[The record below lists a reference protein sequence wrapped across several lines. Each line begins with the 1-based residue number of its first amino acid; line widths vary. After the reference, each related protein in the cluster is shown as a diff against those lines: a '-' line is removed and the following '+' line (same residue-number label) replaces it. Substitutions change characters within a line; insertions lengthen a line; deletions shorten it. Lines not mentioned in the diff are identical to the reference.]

1 MDRQDWGALAVCS
14 IVILMM
20 LTLGQVELSH
30 GLAAANINSFGSNVM
45 NLAPLLNA
53 APAIP
58 LHAFAAVTAF
68 VLGTVQLTA
77 PKGTLPHRTL
87 GWIWVIL
94 MVIVAG
100 SSFWVH
106 QIRLLGPWSPIH
118 LLSIFTLVM
127 LPLGVW
133 MAHRHR
139 VADHRRIMIL
149 MFSGALVIAGLFT
162 LLPGR
167 IMHAVIFGS

>member
-1 MDRQDWGALAVCS
+1 
-14 IVILMM
+14 
-20 LTLGQVELSH
+20 
-30 GLAAANINSFGSNVM
+30 M

-58 LHAFAAVTAF
+58 LHAFAAMTAF
-68 VLGTVQLTA
+68 ILGTVQLTA

-87 GWIWVIL
+87 GWIWVVL
-94 MVIVAG
+94 MAIVAG
-100 SSFWVH
+100 SSFWIH

-118 LLSIFTLVM
+118 LLSIFTLVT

-167 IMHAVIFGS
+167 IMHAVVFGP